1 MGKIECT
8 KISGHFVQF
17 ALWFEN
23 GRFHWTLIRPRK
35 KDCFFYSELP
45 HLAQKGRCLPSM
57 SNYPLLPSKATE
69 ESQIGLSGAG
79 FARSEVPDI
88 IWIAFAC
95 GRNQQGNLQ
104 CSGRWRSSKQKRL
117 GECPPPQKKVSPDL
131 VSRPHPFVACISLSK
146 QQLLQKIP
154 LKREGF
160 LFFTLARRL
169 LLLENKK
176 NLHLNPDD
184 IATGTLFTV
193 WQKPVPFLQPH

>member
-117 GECPPPQKKVSPDL
+117 GECPPPKKGQPGSCLQATPLCCMHFFEQATTSSKDSFKKGGFSFFYLSQETIVAWKQKESAP
-131 VSRPHPFVACISLSK
+131 
-146 QQLLQKIP
+146 
-154 LKREGF
+154 
-160 LFFTLARRL
+160 
-169 LLLENKK
+169 
-176 NLHLNPDD
+176 
-184 IATGTLFTV
+184 
-193 WQKPVPFLQPH
+193 